1 MIVLSVLAGVFVL
14 CGFGGCVAA
23 LGSGTDKGSKA
34 APTFTQPAGAP
45 AAAGGAGA
53 PSAAA
58 PPSRSDVAAA
68 GATVRD
74 GKFEFTVTAIDPPV
88 KTVGSN
94 PYLQKTAQ
102 GEYLLVYVRVTNI
115 GNKAQ
120 TYWSGNQKLI
130 DDRGREFENDTMAGI
145 NVNEGT
151 AMSSEINPGNS
162 VDVVVVFDI
171 PAGTTPAALE
181 LHDSAFSGGAKVA
194 LR

>member
-1 MIVLSVLAGVFVL
+1 MRIRRLR
-14 CGFGGCVAA
+14 GGI
-23 LGSGTDKGSKA
+23 G
-34 APTFTQPAGAP
+34 
-45 AAAGGAGA
+45 
-53 PSAAA
+53 
-58 PPSRSDVAAA
+58 
-68 GATVRD
+68 
-74 GKFEFTVTAIDPPV
+74 FTVTAIDPPV